1 MKPSTT
7 VDEVLFALVLTG
19 FGSKALEMF
28 PTFPAFPPSMD
39 VKLAAE
45 RTGKYSQRP
54 VNGKANNTG
63 HLDEEQP

>member
-19 FGSKALEMF
+19 FGSRDA
-28 PTFPAFPPSMD
+28 
-39 VKLAAE
+39 AAE

-54 VNGKANNTG
+54 VNGKVNNTG